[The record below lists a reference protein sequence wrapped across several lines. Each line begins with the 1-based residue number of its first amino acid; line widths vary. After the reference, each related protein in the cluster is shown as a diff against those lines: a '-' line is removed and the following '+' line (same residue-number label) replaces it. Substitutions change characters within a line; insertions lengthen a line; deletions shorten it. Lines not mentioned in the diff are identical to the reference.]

1 MNIFSNIGITELI
14 VILLLALLVVGPER
28 LPEMGRTLA
37 KTLKDL
43 RKAYDNLTKDL
54 GPELMSLQETTQEL
68 RESVDSITS
77 IPRDVV
83 DSVVK
88 AADLDDTIAD
98 MQKDLGNLQE
108 VGRTVSGA
116 GKMLKDPVG
125 AAVDTARG
133 ALLPTEP
140 DKGDPAVGAVSPS
153 APDEPAPTK
162 AEMAGAEPTAVDSVP
177 EVASPSPPT
186 ESVAVEAGTVIEES
200 SQGAEGSSGEQE
212 EQVDD

>member
-43 RKAYDNLTKDL
+43 RRAYDNLTKDL
-54 GPELMSLQETTQEL
+54 GPELMSLQEATQEL

-77 IPRDVV
+77 IPKDMV

-98 MQKDLGNLQE
+98 MQKDLGSLKE

-116 GKMLKDPVG
+116 GKMLKDPVS

-133 ALLPTEP
+133 ALLPTKPGKE
-140 DKGDPAVGAVSPS
+140 
-153 APDEPAPTK
+153 EPAD
-162 AEMAGAEPTAVDSVP
+162 ADEAAGRETEADGTVPMAVDSVS
-177 EVASPSPPT
+177 EAASPSQSPEP
-186 ESVAVEAGTVIEES
+186 VVVEEGTGIEQS
-200 SQGAEGSSGEQE
+200 SQEVEGSQGGQE
-212 EQVDD
+212 AQADD